1 MKALDLDFVP
11 KRRMPLAGWAML
23 GAAMFALVDSGLQYL
38 TLNEDLLRAEQL
50 LRDERAGARGR
61 AQAAKAID
69 PALLKDLGQAEQVLN
84 RLALPW
90 DDLFRT
96 VETAKTD
103 RVALLALEPDAQKG
117 ELSITGEAVDYEA
130 VLAYVAR
137 LQRQGRLSSVHLVR
151 HEVKQEDPQHPV
163 AFILAAAWETDR

>member
-11 KRRMPLAGWAML
+11 RRRMPLAGWAML
-23 GAAMFALVDSGLQYL
+23 CAALFALADSGLQFL
-38 TLNEDLLRAEQL
+38 ALNDDLDRAERL
-50 LRDERAGARGR
+50 LRDERAGSRGR
-61 AQAAKAID
+61 AAVAKTLD

-90 DDLFRT
+90 DELFRT

-117 ELSITGEAVDYEA
+117 ELSISGEAADYES
-130 VLAYVAR
+130 VLAYAAR
-137 LQRQGRLSSVHLVR
+137 LQQQGRLSAVHLVR
-151 HEVKQEDPQHPV
+151 HEVKQDDPQHPV
-163 AFILAAAWETDR
+163 AFILAASWEMDR